1 MKTGVWRHIV
11 VSVLMLGLATPGLAL
26 GDGSGK
32 GCQFHGTWFGFDP
45 GTGALTGWMVTAAG
59 QASNAG
65 TNNLEFPIFNPTLS
79 NLFPDAT
86 AISTLRG
93 SWVRTGG
100 NTFDYTM
107 IGVATDVARNVVWI
121 GKLSGHI
128 TLSADCNTET
138 IEDTTLEVFAPD
150 ENPYTGTRMELPY
163 GVPNPI
169 PQPTHYGFRTSVD
182 LPDLD

>member
-1 MKTGVWRHIV
+1 MKKLFGVLACLI
-11 VSVLMLGLATPGLAL
+11 LLGIASASPAIA
-26 GDGSGK
+26 DGAGK
-32 GCQFHGTWFGFDP
+32 GCQFQGTWFGFDL
-45 GTGALTGWMVTAAG
+45 GTGALTGWFVTVAG
-59 QASNAG
+59 QGSNGG
-65 TNNLEFPIFNPTLS
+65 TNSLEYPYFNPML
-79 NLFPDAT
+79 NGLFPSAT

-107 IGVATDVARNVVWI
+107 IGIATDVARNPVWI

-138 IEDTTLEVFAPD
+138 IEGTTLEVYAPD
-150 ENPYTGTRMELPY
+150 ENPYTGTKMVLPF

-169 PQPTHYGFRTSVD
+169 SQPTHYGFRTSVD
-182 LPDLD
+182 FPELD

>member
-1 MKTGVWRHIV
+1 MEGTMKTRVWRHIV
-11 VSVLMLGLATPGLAL
+11 VGVLMLGLAAPGLAL
-26 GDGSGK
+26 ADGSAK
-32 GCQFHGTWFGFDP
+32 GCQFQGTWFGFDP
-45 GTGALTGWMVTAAG
+45 GTGALSGWVVTVAG

-65 TNNLEFPIFNPTLS
+65 TNNLEYPNFDPSLGFLP
-79 NLFPDAT
+79 AT
-86 AISTLRG
+86 RISTLRG

-107 IGVATDVARNVVWI
+107 IGLATDSSLNIIWI

-138 IEDTTLEVFAPD
+138 IEDTTLEVFGPD
-150 ENPYTGTRMELPY
+150 QNPYGGELM
-163 GVPNPI
+163 I
-169 PQPTHYGFRTSVD
+169 PVIHLPTHYGFRTSVD